1 MDLSFSEEQEMLRR
15 TVRELVAERCPPDR
29 VAEIADGDEGW
40 DPALWKEAAGM
51 GLAGISVPEER
62 GGAGLG
68 FVEESIVAEELG
80 RGCVPVPFLG
90 VSLAREAL
98 ERAPE
103 VLESVASGDRVA
115 TVAGLGR
122 WVVDLGAADVVV
134 VLGDAVRLVEKDEVE
149 WKVVPTLDGTRRLGE
164 VTVPGE
170 AGRELAS
177 GSEAEEVARRTRV
190 RGLALLAAEAV
201 GVASA
206 AVDLAVEHAKT
217 REQFGKPIGSF
228 QAVSHA
234 IVDAF
239 MDAELSRSLAI
250 WAAAAIDA
258 EDEDAEVAAETAKR
272 FASEAAVRACERAI
286 QVHGG
291 MGFTWEHTL
300 HRYYKRAQGIVSF
313 LGGAD
318 DLPPQAAGSHLD

>member
-15 TVRELVAERCPPDR
+15 TVREFVEERCPPER
-29 VAEIADGDEGW
+29 MAEIADGDEGW
-40 DPALWKEAAGM
+40 DPALWKEAAGL

-68 FVEESIVAEELG
+68 FVEEAIVAEELG
-80 RGCVPVPFLG
+80 RGCFPGPFLG

-103 VLESVASGDRVA
+103 VLEAVAAGERVA
-115 TVAGLGR
+115 TVAGMPGLGK
-122 WVVDLGAADVVV
+122 WVVDLGPADVLVV
-134 VLGDAVRLVEKDEVE
+134 WVEGALRLVEKDEVE
-149 WKVVPTLDGTRRLGE
+149 WKVLPTVDGTRRLGE
-164 VTVPGE
+164 VKVPGE
-170 AGRELAS
+170 VGRELA
-177 GSEAEEVARRTRV
+177 GGPEAEEIARRTRV

-201 GVASA
+201 GVGSK
-206 AVDLAVEHAKT
+206 AVELAVEHAKT

-239 MDAELSRSLAI
+239 MDVELSRSLAI
-250 WAAAAIDA
+250 WAAAAIDSG
-258 EDEDAEVAAETAKR
+258 EDEAEVAAETAKH
-272 FASEAAVRACERAI
+272 FASRAAVSACERAI

-291 MGFTWEHTL
+291 MGFTWEHVL
-300 HRYYKRAQGIVSF
+300 HRYYKRAHS
-313 LGGAD
+313 L
-318 DLPPQAAGSHLD
+318 AAMWMAGLDGKTSSR